1 MSYYNSTTHGK
12 IPLSV
17 TGKHLLQRLR
27 FAIVHAIGTGDYNA
41 DRQAIAHARGELA
54 RYISRLENPI
64 SYFGEPPMCT
74 KAPETDAAAMPPMAA
89 MAAMI
94 ADVASVAAGV
104 RAAYKSLID
113 KTTATATSHGRDAV
127 IAILSKYGVSRVS
140 LLTVTHAAN
149 YERDLDA
156 LANTSTPEQLL
167 KQREDAAIEVTRS
180 RPYESFDAKHRAL
193 FEAGRAFQREVLREA
208 QEKFR
213 ERQGVDMGVRS
224 NY

>member
-64 SYFGEPPMCT
+64 RYFGEPPMCT
-74 KAPETDAAAMPPMAA
+74 KAPETDAAAMSP

-94 ADVASVAAGV
+94 ADVASVPANALDAYKLLADKTMAAAG
-104 RAAYKSLID
+104 
-113 KTTATATSHGRDAV
+113 SHGRDAV
-127 IAILSKYGVSRVS
+127 LTLLRKHGAERVS
-140 LLTVTHAAN
+140 TLTVSSAAN
-149 YERDLDA
+149 YARGLDK
-156 LANTSTPEQLL
+156 LMQQPTPEQLL
-167 KQREDAAIEVTRS
+167 KQREDEAIEVTRS
-180 RPYESFDAKHRAL
+180 RPYENLYAKHRAL
-193 FEAGRAFQREVLREA
+193 FEAGRAFQREALREA

-213 ERQGVDMGVRS
+213 ETRGVDMGVRS